1 MVTLNIKII
10 LILFTAFFFKF
21 LSIIFIPEIG
31 GDTIGY
37 QNVALNILYNFCV
50 SLSDPATKECVP
62 HWGGNQLPGYPA
74 FLALNYWLFGVK
86 NIYPLIT
93 AAIIFQL
100 SVFFLFRE
108 LIKYKYDDR
117 AILITI
123 SVLSFSPIHFAQT
136 RYMLTEELTLS
147 LTIYFLTIIIKF
159 IHEKNINLF
168 NLAFIFS
175 LLFFIRYD
183 SIILLSPISYLF
195 LVFFKGKKL
204 FLNSVIFLS
213 IISLPIS
220 AITIRNMNVNL
231 KIIPEPKYIF
241 DGSENPKGYIKW
253 AKLWIHNTDHL
264 EKIMYPLAYFKYNQI
279 KIPEK
284 TYLNLNCK
292 NQAKKLI
299 NELKKFDGK
308 PFPSYLDISF
318 NKLSKDSDCKI
329 SFEDK
334 LKLIAKRTYSLW
346 GSFPS
351 SFGWPTS
358 EFGLKKRI
366 YQVPLL

>member
-123 SVLSFSPIHFAQT
+123 SVLSFSPIHFC
-136 RYMLTEELTLS
+136 S
-147 LTIYFLTIIIKF
+147 NKIYANRRIDTVI
-159 IHEKNINLF
+159 NNLF
-168 NLAFIFS
+168 
-175 LLFFIRYD
+175 
-183 SIILLSPISYLF
+183 
-195 LVFFKGKKL
+195 
-204 FLNSVIFLS
+204 
-213 IISLPIS
+213 
-220 AITIRNMNVNL
+220 
-231 KIIPEPKYIF
+231 
-241 DGSENPKGYIKW
+241 
-253 AKLWIHNTDHL
+253 
-264 EKIMYPLAYFKYNQI
+264 
-279 KIPEK
+279 
-284 TYLNLNCK
+284 
-292 NQAKKLI
+292 
-299 NELKKFDGK
+299 
-308 PFPSYLDISF
+308 F
-318 NKLSKDSDCKI
+318 NNYYKVY
-329 SFEDK
+329 
-334 LKLIAKRTYSLW
+334 T
-346 GSFPS
+346 
-351 SFGWPTS
+351 
-358 EFGLKKRI
+358 
-366 YQVPLL
+366 